1 MHTPSA
7 AEDLIRAAGGL
18 SRWASAR
25 ADLGAPSAMLRLL
38 VMVEEQ
44 GPIRIGDLAV
54 ADHTSQPAVT
64 RQVGRLET
72 LGWAERTPDPDD
84 ARACLVTITEP
95 GRRAL
100 VRARRARGDALN
112 NLLATAGIAE
122 DRVRDAADLLE
133 QLLTATRTVAE
144 TV

>member
-7 AEDLIRAAGGL
+7 SESLVRAAAGL
-18 SRWASAR
+18 SRWASAQ
-25 ADLGAPSAMLRLL
+25 ADLGAPAATLRLL

-44 GPIRIGDLAV
+44 GPIRIGDLAE

-72 LGWAERTPDPDD
+72 LGWAARTPDPDD

-100 VRARRARGDALN
+100 VRARRARGDALDRV
-112 NLLATAGIAE
+112 LAEAGIAE
-122 DRVRDAADLLE
+122 DRVQDAADLLE
-133 QLLTATRTVAE
+133 HLLTAARAVAE
-144 TV
+144 KV